1 MYYNEDFKKIINNI
15 ITKFSNNIH
24 KSNSTNKS
32 YNPIHS
38 TKLIFPDKILE
49 KYIENQIVLYYNF
62 KESNHIIEF
71 TNEQKNEYLLNLEI
85 INIHCQ
91 INNNTLKDYCE
102 FFFKITS
109 IG

>member
-24 KSNSTNKS
+24 KSNSINKS

-49 KYIENQIVLYYNF
+49 KYI
-62 KESNHIIEF
+62 
-71 TNEQKNEYLLNLEI
+71 
-85 INIHCQ
+85 
-91 INNNTLKDYCE
+91 
-102 FFFKITS
+102 
-109 IG
+109 